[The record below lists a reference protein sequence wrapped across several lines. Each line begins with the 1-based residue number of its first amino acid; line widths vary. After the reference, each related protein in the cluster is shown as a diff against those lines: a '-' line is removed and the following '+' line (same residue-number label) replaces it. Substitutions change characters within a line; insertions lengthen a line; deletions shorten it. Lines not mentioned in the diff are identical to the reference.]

1 MTNGKSQGDSI
12 MRKLI
17 LFLAIIILFIGFY
30 PQKAETKTQEDVQVI
45 PDEAIRLRILANSD
59 GEEDQELKRKVR
71 DAVNEE
77 VTEWVEELTDIEKA
91 RNLIEDNIDEIEAI
105 VGRVLEENGE
115 NINYSADYDENVT
128 FPTKLYGNY
137 LYPAG
142 DYEAILITLGEGQGA
157 NWWCVVFPP
166 LCFLDFS
173 FGTSVEAEE
182 EVEQPEEEPA
192 EEEEVEYT
200 FFFLKWFQ

>member
-1 MTNGKSQGDSI
+1 

-105 VGRVLEENGE
+105 VGRVLKENGE
-115 NINYSADYDENVT
+115 DINYSADYDENVT

-173 FGTSVEAEE
+173 FGTSVESEE
-182 EVEQPEEEPA
+182 EVEKPEEEPA

>member
-1 MTNGKSQGDSI
+1 MTNEKSQGDSI

-59 GEEDQELKRKVR
+59 VEEDQELKRKVR

-182 EVEQPEEEPA
+182 EVEQPEEELA

>member
-1 MTNGKSQGDSI
+1 MTNEKSQGDSI

-182 EVEQPEEEPA
+182 EVEQPEEELA

>member
-1 MTNGKSQGDSI
+1 

-17 LFLAIIILFIGFY
+17 LFLAIIFLFIGFY
-30 PQKAETKTQEDVQVI
+30 PQKIETKTQEEVQVI

-59 GEEDQELKRKVR
+59 VEADQELKRKVR

-77 VTEWVEELTDIEKA
+77 ITAWVEELTDIDKA
-91 RNLIEDNIDEIEAI
+91 RKLIEDNIDEVQAI
-105 VGRVLEENGE
+105 VGRVLKENGE
-115 NINYSADYDENVT
+115 VIDYSAAYDKNVT

-142 DYEAILITLGEGQGA
+142 DYEAILITLGEGQGS

-173 FGTSVEAEE
+173 FGTSVDAEE
-182 EVEQPEEEPA
+182 DAPKEEDTSAA
-192 EEEEVEYT
+192 EIETEDEEEVEYT

>member
-1 MTNGKSQGDSI
+1 